1 MRPPSPAAP
10 TSTSGTATQATGA
23 LASDPQLGL
32 IARLLN
38 ERRGNTDTTSDQEA
52 AGAIDA
58 LGARFGISGLSRLRS
73 KADLRGT
80 HLSKANA
87 TKLIDALKALDG
99 RTAAR
104 AA

>member
-1 MRPPSPAAP
+1 MN
-10 TSTSGTATQATGA
+10 
-23 LASDPQLGL
+23 PQLGL

-38 ERRGNTDTTSDQEA
+38 ERRGTTDTASDQA
-52 AGAIDA
+52 TASVIDA

-99 RTAAR
+99 GTTAR